1 MKPKEF
7 YDLAV
12 KMRYAQKSFFA
23 AKDKTEKQS
32 WLRASRAYEKA
43 MDDEIDRVNGIL
55 NEKRGRATEAPK
67 S

>member
-1 MKPKEF
+1 
-7 YDLAV
+7 
-12 KMRYAQKSFFA
+12 MRYAQKNFFA
-23 AKDKTEKQS
+23 AKDKIEKQS